1 MSETAL
7 PVEAPLMSSETA
19 SASSARRSRPDPP
32 EVIRAWLAGAHG
44 TTGQVRLEWSM
55 QRLAVLPLRI
65 GLGAVRMP
73 GGIVHA
79 AVGTGEPRAVAAAVR
94 DQLNGPVIQDVR
106 TALGPTYW
114 ALVPYRADARWDGGT
129 DTPLLGPGTYL
140 GVPDL
145 GITAPPGAYWVVQPY
160 GRDHLCELPDV
171 AAFIQ
176 RGRDATEVPA

>member
-1 MSETAL
+1 MCSDITSVVN
-7 PVEAPLMSSETA
+7 PPHPGISK
-19 SASSARRSRPDPP
+19 SRTPEPP

-55 QRLAVLPLRI
+55 HRLAMLPLRI

-79 AVGTGEPRAVAAAVR
+79 AVGTDQPRAVAAAVR
-94 DQLNGPVIQDVR
+94 DQLCGPVIQDVR

-114 ALVPYRADARWDGGT
+114 ALVSYRADARWDGGV

-160 GRDHLCELPDV
+160 GRDHLCELPAV
-171 AAFIQ
+171 AAFIR
-176 RGRDATEVPA
+176 RGRDTAAEVPA